1 MVIICTNHV
10 LSSGQSL
17 ALSQSQHTGAD
28 QEDALQRKSLISILS
43 NFEDQYKVKFD
54 YEKQAIE
61 DKFVEVQQE
70 NFKSLEEA
78 LEAILPP
85 HQLSFKKYS
94 EHSYLIYPDSQGN
107 TEEKVKKI
115 ETQLNYENSQ
125 HPSTY
130 TDREDVKLNHL
141 PRNPLFRI
149 NLEKTISGTVTDENN
164 EALPGVNILVKNT
177 TTGTVTDIEG
187 NYRLNV
193 PDDATGRQPVT
204 LVFSSVG
211 YLTEEVAIGGRS
223 VINVQMA
230 PDVQALQEVV
240 VIGYGSIKKSD
251 LTGSVSSVRS
261 EGVTQ
266 VPVTSVDRALQ
277 GQAAGVQVNQKSGQ
291 PGQDVV
297 IRIRG
302 GNSISGGNDPLYVID
317 GLPIDGLGSEINP
330 EDIESIEILKDASAT
345 AIYGSRGANGVVL
358 ITTKR
363 GKQGKVDVN
372 YHGYYGVQKLRK
384 KLDMLDREEYTAMV
398 NAVAANDGAP
408 PVYTPAEIANLPDN
422 DWHDLVYRN
431 APMQSHQLSV
441 AGGNEMSKIYA
452 SLNYL
457 NQEGI
462 IRNSGFDR
470 LSLRLNGDQQINPKM
485 NIGVNI
491 SLSRGEIKNSNDG
504 AADGP
509 GAVPFTAI
517 VMPPITP
524 VKDQDGNYTLFTGTP
539 WGGTNPIGSSEME
552 LNKTLTTRIISNL
565 NFRYEIMP
573 DLNFQVNVGVDASNA
588 TNDFYRMI
596 GLVSGGPQD
605 GQASKRMSKSNT
617 IVNENFLSY
626 NKTFADIHHIDAV
639 AGFTYQETQS
649 DFLSG
654 RSTGFVTDVFGNN
667 LLQAGSSPTPTQ
679 SGLTDFSLISYLGR
693 VNYSLLDK
701 YLFTFTGRY
710 DGSSKFGANNKYA
723 FFPSGAVAW
732 RLSDEG
738 FMSNTDWVSDL
749 KLRVSY
755 GQSGNQAIAPFQTL
769 ARMTTNVPVFGNGQ
783 DVGFVLSSFSNQSLQ
798 WETTTQLDFGVDL
811 GLFGNRILF
820 TADYYKKNTTD
831 LLYNAT
837 LPPSS
842 GFQSST
848 RNVGEIENKGVEFQL
863 NTRNLT
869 GELIWNSTLNMSFNG
884 SKVVDL
890 GTDGLGNPITRVDG
904 PIAGG
909 NWFPLF
915 LNEAPFQLYGFET
928 EGIYQTDA
936 EAIENGEPNKTAGEY
951 RFRDLNNDGVINA
964 EDQTILTNL
973 QPDFI
978 FGFNNEFSYKN
989 FELSFL
995 VVGSVGNDIV
1005 NEFNKYYTALN
1016 GLWNVRKD
1024 AWENRWTGPD
1034 SGGTFAKASS
1044 SADDNITFA
1053 PPNSLWVEDGS
1064 YLRFRDIKIAY
1075 NLPNSLLEPA
1085 GISRVNIYLSGQNL
1099 ITITDYSH
1107 YDPEAFWESSGVN
1120 GWDRGVYPSFKS
1132 FTVGL
1137 KASF

>member
-1 MVIICTNHV
+1 MVIICTNHA

-17 ALSQSQHTGAD
+17 ALSRPQHTGAD

-61 DKFVEVQQE
+61 DKFVEVQKE

-78 LEAILPP
+78 LDTILPP
-85 HQLSFKKYS
+85 HQLSFKKYND
-94 EHSYLIYPDSQGN
+94 HSYLIYPDTKDN
-107 TEEKVKKI
+107 TNEKIKKI
-115 ETQLNYENSQ
+115 ETQLNYEDSQ
-125 HPSTY
+125 HSSTY
-130 TDREDVKLNHL
+130 TDREDVKLNYL
-141 PRNPLFRI
+141 TQKSLFKM

-164 EALPGVNILVKNT
+164 EGLPGVNILVKNT
-177 TTGTVTDIEG
+177 TTGTVTDIDG

-193 PDDATGRQPVT
+193 PDDANT

-211 YLTEEVAIGGRS
+211 YLTQELAIGGRS

-240 VIGYGSIKKSD
+240 VIGYGSVKKSD
-251 LTGSVSSVRS
+251 LTGSVSSVSS
-261 EGVTQ
+261 EGITQ

-330 EDIESIEILKDASAT
+330 EDIASIEILKDASAT

-363 GKQGKVDVN
+363 GKQGQVDVN

-384 KLDMLDREEYTAMV
+384 KLDMLNRDEFVAMV
-398 NAVAANDGAP
+398 NEVAANDGEA
-408 PVYTPAEIANLPDN
+408 PVYTPADIANLPDN

-470 LSLRLNGDQQINPKM
+470 LSLRLNGDQQISPKM

-539 WGGTNPIGSSEME
+539 WGGTNPVGSSEME

-565 NFRYEIMP
+565 NFRYEIIP

-605 GQASKRMSKSNT
+605 GQASKRVSKSST
-617 IVNENFLSY
+617 VVNENFLSY
-626 NKTFADIHHIDAV
+626 NKSFADIHHIDAV

-654 RSTGFVTDVFGNN
+654 RSTGFVTDIFGNN
-667 LLQAGSSPTPTQ
+667 LLQAGSSPTPPQ
-679 SGLTDFSLISYLGR
+679 SGLTEYSLVSYLGR
-693 VNYSLLDK
+693 VNYSLLDR

-723 FFPSGAVAW
+723 FFPSGAIAW

-738 FMSNTDWVSDL
+738 FMSNTEWVSDL

-755 GQSGNQAIAPFQTL
+755 GQSGNQAIAPYQTL

-783 DVGFVLSSFSNQSLQ
+783 DVGFVLSSFPNQSLQ
-798 WETTTQLDFGVDL
+798 WETTTQLDFGLDL
-811 GLFGNRILF
+811 GVFGNRILF

-848 RNVGEIENKGVEFQL
+848 RNVGEIENKGFEFQL

-869 GELIWNSTLNMSFNG
+869 GELIWNSTLNMSFNR

-890 GTDGLGNPITRVDG
+890 GTDGLGNSITRVDG

-915 LNEAPFQLYGFET
+915 LNEAPFQLYGFEI

-936 EAIENGEPNKTAGEY
+936 DAIENGETNKTAGEY
-951 RFRDLNNDGVINA
+951 KFRDRNSDGVIND

-973 QPDFI
+973 QPNFI
-978 FGFNNEFSYKN
+978 FGFNNEFFYKN

-995 VVGSVGNDIV
+995 IVGSVGNDIV

-1016 GLWNVRKD
+1016 GLWNARKD
-1024 AWENRWTGPD
+1024 VWENRWTGSD

-1075 NLPNSLLEPA
+1075 NLPNSLLEPV
-1085 GISRVNIYLSGQNL
+1085 GISKVNIYLSGQNL